1 MGATRF
7 LRGLLC
13 CAVGLTLLGPIVAT
27 TAAEIV
33 RKPAP
38 RPAYTTAAATA
49 TTTEKIAVTHG
60 RVYLL
65 RGLANVFSRGMDAL
79 GAKLN
84 AKGIPARVTNHSH
97 WRQFADVLVSEYK
110 SNKSLVPLV
119 IIGHSLGADAA
130 VTMGNYLA
138 EKGVPVRLV
147 VAFDGVA
154 GAAPVVNG
162 VAEVINYYKPNGYG
176 RRLTEAEG
184 YKGTLVNVDLSERK
198 EIYHLNIDKAKV
210 LHDEVIAKIEV
221 IFAKEQKS
229 AKRQ

>member
-1 MGATRF
+1 MPSVWPWSDRWPGRRLPRSCEQPTPRP
-7 LRGLLC
+7 
-13 CAVGLTLLGPIVAT
+13 VYTT
-27 TAAEIV
+27 TAL
-33 RKPAP
+33 
-38 RPAYTTAAATA
+38 TAATI
-49 TTTEKIAVTHG
+49 EKITVTNG

-65 RGLANVFSRGMDAL
+65 RGLANVFSRGMDQL

-97 WRQFADVLVSEYK
+97 WRQFADVIVSEYK
-110 SNKSLVPLV
+110 SDRSVIPLV

-130 VTMGNYLA
+130 VTMANYLA
-138 EKGVPVRLV
+138 AKGVPVRLV

-154 GAAPVVNG
+154 GASPVVNG

-184 YKGTLVNVDLSERK
+184 YKGKLVNVDLSERK

-210 LHDEVIAKIEV
+210 LQDEVIGKIEA
-221 IFAKEQKS
+221 IFAKGQKS
-229 AKRQ
+229 ASR